1 MDFMKRAL
9 RMARRAVGTCTPN
22 PSVGAVVV
30 RDGEIIAEGFTL
42 PPGMGH
48 AEAVALRKAGVLA
61 KGATL
66 YCTLEP
72 CAHYGRVPPCTKA
85 VIEAGIAEV
94 HMAMIDPNPRVNGR
108 GKAELEAAGIRCMVG
123 EHERE
128 AMRLIEAYARHITT
142 GKPFVTAK
150 FAMTLDGKMAT
161 RAGDSKWITG
171 ERARVCART
180 LRRSHDVVMVGI
192 GTVLADDPLLTAR
205 DARGRPHRCQPV
217 RVVVD
222 SRGRI
227 RASAK
232 LLRQPGRTIIA
243 TTDAGAGR
251 LAKLESETVEVQV
264 LPSRDGHVDLAML
277 MEWLGGQGVTGVLAE
292 GGGTLLGALF
302 DARLVDKVAAFVA
315 PSVVGGH
322 SAPSPV
328 EGMGVSTM
336 SEALHLRDVE
346 MRKMGEDIVVIGYVA
361 SGGSQCSAES

>member
-1 MDFMKRAL
+1 
-9 RMARRAVGTCTPN
+9 
-22 PSVGAVVV
+22 
-30 RDGEIIAEGFTL
+30 
-42 PPGMGH
+42 
-48 AEAVALRKAGVLA
+48 
-61 KGATL
+61 
-66 YCTLEP
+66 
-72 CAHYGRVPPCTKA
+72 
-85 VIEAGIAEV
+85 
-94 HMAMIDPNPRVNGR
+94 MIDPNPRVNGR

-128 AMRLIEAYARHITT
+128 AMRLIEAYARLITT